1 MKPYKEELYPKLSCS
16 NAYTEGKYTMVNN
29 SDWLYHN
36 SSCYSLCVSRANKCW
51 QFVEQGLCMIQNVLL
66 VIDKYETTDFFL
78 PHLACS
84 EFPKKIIVYDKA
96 ILCNIDKHR
105 SEATSASCVLW
116 KDLVPSHTL
125 YPGSLLKQLVAPTD
139 FP

>member
-1 MKPYKEELYPKLSCS
+1 
-16 NAYTEGKYTMVNN
+16 
-29 SDWLYHN
+29 
-36 SSCYSLCVSRANKCW
+36 
-51 QFVEQGLCMIQNVLL
+51 MIQNVLL

-105 SEATSASCVLW
+105 SEATSDSCVLW
-116 KDLVPSHTL
+116 KDLVPSHTRL
-125 YPGSLLKQLVAPTD
+125 DCHHPGSLLKQLVAPTD